1 MLAVPPG
8 CLLLSLV
15 ACRGGGLSATWLS
28 FRFFAGADESCGVV
42 PEGSLPVVAGSDRF
56 LVGGSL
62 PKRFES
68 RTGARGVVLLLGIE
82 GGALL
87 VFCCELSGQS
97 VVTSDSHLRDNKC
110 AAAAATALWNRSF
123 TTIEGILSLA
133 VSDGRSI
140 AYSIAPNLPAVWP
153 AVMIWLLVVKL
164 CKWNG
169 IEEERTEHC
178 RRQVRVGGGGG
189 NERKSSRPATSL
201 AA

>member
-140 AYSIAPNLPAVWP
+140 AYSIAPNLLTCSVASGDDWV
-153 AVMIWLLVVKL
+153 
-164 CKWNG
+164 
-169 IEEERTEHC
+169 
-178 RRQVRVGGGGG
+178 VGGEVVQVEWNRRRKDGTLQEAGTGRGGG
-189 NERKSSRPATSL
+189 Q
-201 AA
+201 